1 MALSGV
7 VIGHEMTHGFDDQ
20 GRNYDKDGNFD
31 RLVDCRGCCSFSKER
46 ADKIWVDQYDQI
58 IVIDTLHANGRFF
71 FTLGENIADHGGLLV
86 AHQAYLNSL
95 KGKETPAPIDGFTNE
110 QRFFLGYATLWGQN
124 IPSPR
129 RSVVVPRST
138 RIHWENGV

>member
-1 MALSGV
+1 M
-7 VIGHEMTHGFDDQ
+7 
-20 GRNYDKDGNFD
+20 
-31 RLVDCRGCCSFSKER
+31 DCEDAVRFKER
-46 ADKIWVDQYDQI
+46 ADKLVDQYDQI
-58 IVIDTLHANGRFF
+58 IVIDTLHANGR

-95 KGKETPAPIDGFTNE
+95 KGKETPARSMASRMSNVSS
-110 QRFFLGYATLWGQN
+110 WGMRRCGDK
-124 IPSPR
+124 ISVPR